1 MVNCLTIKKMGK
13 KFLFIIDPKNAL
25 TSGIVLH
32 DGTLTATE
40 IFNLDLNVDIV
51 TLSACESGQAD
62 LL

>member
-1 MVNCLTIKKMGK
+1 MGK